1 MGMNSKD
8 MPAAFTPS
16 CPIYRHS
23 ITRRFAPIPGFAMSA
38 NSSLATPA
46 APPLAPQAAI
56 PAEPSRLFGAAAA
69 LATVLLWAAGL
80 VATRFGVTGALS
92 LWDVVF
98 LRLAL
103 PALLLVPVLWRLR
116 LPPAMQ
122 TLPAER
128 RILLLVILAAGA
140 GLPFMLVS
148 SSGMIFAPAAH
159 AGALMPGSMP
169 LFAAL
174 LAVLLL
180 GERFNLQRRL
190 GTGLMLLGAVA
201 VGGWQVIDGT
211 GQAWRGDLMFV
222 CAGAMWACY
231 TIAMKK
237 SGLGAWQAAA
247 VVYVASF
254 VLYAPV
260 YLLWLDSH
268 LAQAPLF
275 DIAVQLVQSV
285 ASGLLSMAAYGFAVR
300 RLGAAPAAAFAAL
313 TPALTALLAVPL
325 LGEWPEPVTWAGILA
340 VSLGVALANGAF
352 SRYAPPNR

>member
-1 MGMNSKD
+1 
-8 MPAAFTPS
+8 
-16 CPIYRHS
+16 
-23 ITRRFAPIPGFAMSA
+23 MSA
-38 NSSLATPA
+38 DSSLA
-46 APPLAPQAAI
+46 APPPPVRLGT
-56 PAEPSRLFGAAAA
+56 AEPGRLLGAAAA

-103 PALLLVPVLWRLR
+103 PALLLLPVLLR
-116 LPPAMQ
+116 LPAPPADA
-122 TLPAER
+122 PRGGR
-128 RILLLVILAAGA
+128 RVVLLAVLVAGA

-148 SSGMIFAPAAH
+148 STGLIFAPAAH

-190 GTGLMLLGAVA
+190 GTGLMLLGAIA
-201 VGGWQVIDGT
+201 VGGWQVVEGT
-211 GQAWRGDLMFV
+211 GMTWRGDLMFV

-237 SGLGAWQAAA
+237 SGLGAWQGAA
-247 VVYVASF
+247 VVYVTSF
-254 VLYAPV
+254 ALYAPV

-300 RLGAAPAAAFAAL
+300 RLGAAKAAAFAAL
-313 TPALTALLAVPL
+313 TPALTALLAVPM
-325 LGEWPEPVTWAGILA
+325 LGEWPEPVTWAGIVA
-340 VSLGVALANGAF
+340 VSLGVALANGAL
-352 SRYAPPNR
+352 SRYLSPNQHRG